1 MHCLTQSTS
10 GRVSARSS
18 ADQSKM
24 PHEINEVKFPAGTI
38 LGIMGSDKQTTIDG
52 MRFKAKYHT
61 VEDEIMIEGTEVIRY
76 IVKELFEEREFH
88 IDATGIV
95 SETPNLE
102 EEIIQ

>member
-1 MHCLTQSTS
+1 MHCLTPSTS

-61 VEDEIMIEGTEVIRY
+61 VEDEIMIEGGFAPEV
-76 IVKELFEEREFH
+76 
-88 IDATGIV
+88 A
-95 SETPNLE
+95 LE
-102 EEIIQ
+102 PKVGRLNQKWQGEG